1 MTPNFNQ
8 EEFSGMIG
16 KQETGKE
23 LEILR
28 RLLLFVQLKAVP
40 PIFNFPKGQGQDS
53 DFSFINK
60 KKYKNMFKN
69 HRNYKKK
76 ENETFP
82 KAKDFSFVYCQSP
95 QILKAV
101 GMNKYS
107 YKIEK
112 NHKFC

>member
-60 KKYKNMFKN
+60 KKYKNMYKN
-69 HRNYKKK
+69 HRNYKNKK
-76 ENETFP
+76 IQLFQRPRTFP
-82 KAKDFSFVYCQSP
+82 LSIAIHLRF
-95 QILKAV
+95 
-101 GMNKYS
+101 
-107 YKIEK
+107 
-112 NHKFC
+112 

>member
-53 DFSFINK
+53 DFFFINK
-60 KKYKNMFKN
+60 EIQKYKIQLFQ
-69 HRNYKKK
+69 RPR
-76 ENETFP
+76 TFP
-82 KAKDFSFVYCQSP
+82 LSIAIRLRF
-95 QILKAV
+95 
-101 GMNKYS
+101 
-107 YKIEK
+107 
-112 NHKFC
+112 